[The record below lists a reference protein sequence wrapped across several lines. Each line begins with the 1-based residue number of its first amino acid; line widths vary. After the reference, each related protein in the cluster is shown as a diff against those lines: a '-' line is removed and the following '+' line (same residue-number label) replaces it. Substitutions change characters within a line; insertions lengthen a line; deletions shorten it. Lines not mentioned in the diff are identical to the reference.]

1 MSGAGGTGEMGA
13 SGHDRQLGV
22 PAGKV
27 RLIEYNPAWPGDFA
41 RERDRIATA
50 LADLSVTIE
59 HVGSTAVPGMT
70 AKPLID
76 MMVGIP
82 DIAWHARAIAP
93 LEAIGYA
100 YKGEYGIPDRHFFVL
115 GDPTT
120 HHVHL
125 VQYGGHFWHLNLAF
139 RDHLRAVAD
148 ARTRYTDEKVR
159 LHAAFP
165 DSREKYTAG
174 KDAIIREL
182 LKEAG
187 WVG

>member
-1 MSGAGGTGEMGA
+1 MGGAGA
-13 SGHDRQLGV
+13 DRSLGV
-22 PAGKV
+22 PPGKV
-27 RLIEYNPAWPGDFA
+27 RLVAYDPAWPGAFL
-41 RERDRIATA
+41 RERDRLTGA
-50 LADLSVTIE
+50 LGALTPAVE
-59 HVGSTAVPGMT
+59 HIGSTAVPGMT
-70 AKPLID
+70 AKPLLD
-76 MMVGIP
+76 VMVGIP
-82 DIAWHARAIAP
+82 DIAWHTRAIAP
-93 LEAIGYA
+93 LEALGYT

-125 VQYGGHFWHLNLAF
+125 VKHGGHFWRLNLAF
-139 RDHLRAVAD
+139 RDHLRTSAD

-187 WVG
+187 WVDS